1 MPTAS
6 LEKSLNAAKLHCTMS
21 EQMQRHFY
29 ENSNTSK
36 NISQKDSGRGF
47 K

>member
-1 MPTAS
+1 MAS
-6 LEKSLNAAKLHCTMS
+6 LEKSLNAAMLHYTMS

-36 NISQKDSGRGF
+36 NLSYKDSGSGF
-47 K
+47 R